1 MACRQSGGYFAVKC
15 PFTEPHFDNVC
26 KLAHTIHMDRA
37 NRAEVGKI
45 GEDTACK
52 YLKKH
57 GFEIV
62 ERNYWQK
69 WGEID
74 VVARKG
80 EMLHFVEVKAVNRPV
95 SRGRSSGMSGGPT
108 SDPDSYDA
116 EDNVHP
122 WKLKRLSRAIQ
133 TYCLQRKVADEQEWQ
148 VDVITVELDFE
159 TRKARV
165 KYLPDIGL

>member
-1 MACRQSGGYFAVKC
+1 MGIEWITDIETCQNKGQMTDK
-15 PFTEPHFDNVC
+15 P
-26 KLAHTIHMDRA
+26 DRA
-37 NRAEVGKI
+37 QVGKT

-52 YLKKH
+52 YLRKH
-57 GFEIV
+57 GFAIV

-74 VVARKG
+74 IVASRGK
-80 EMLHFVEVKAVNRPV
+80 MLHFVEVKSVISTLPL
-95 SRGRSSGMSGGPT
+95 
-108 SDPDSYDA
+108 DSARDNYA
-116 EDNVHP
+116 PEENVHS

-133 TYCLQRKVADEQEWQ
+133 TYCLQRHIPDEQEWQ

-159 TRKARV
+159 TRNARI

>member
-1 MACRQSGGYFAVKC
+1 MTERQSSR
-15 PFTEPHFDNVC
+15 P
-26 KLAHTIHMDRA
+26 DRA
-37 NRAEVGKI
+37 IVGKT

-57 GFEIV
+57 GFTIV

-74 VVARKG
+74 IIARKG
-80 EMLHFVEVKAVNRPV
+80 KWLHFVEVKAVVRSVPRNQV
-95 SRGRSSGMSGGPT
+95 SGSQRNLVS
-108 SDPDSYDA
+108 DSYDA
-116 EDNVHP
+116 LDNIHP

-133 TYCLQRKVADEQEWQ
+133 TYLLQRHIDDEQDWQ
-148 VDVITVELDFE
+148 VDVISIELDFT
-159 TRKARV
+159 TRNARV